1 MLAILYVQGAMCK
14 HMDINGSVYMSV
26 HMYTAAVKAQFS
38 SVLHCIDNLL
48 VMNFVNGPDHEKS
61 TQIS

>member
-14 HMDINGSVYMSV
+14 HMGIKGNVCL
-26 HMYTAAVKAQFS
+26 FS
-38 SVLHCIDNLL
+38 SVLLCIDNLL